1 MLLVVAVVEVTLGGK
16 GGSTTSDRPGPLAS
30 PPVAVVVV
38 EELLVL
44 EVEAVEVVVE
54 ELGPGWC
61 LPLIQVW
68 EVWAAC
74 LALALASSLSFSAFL
89 ALSFSNFFSFSLVAF
104 CNSAL
109 AFFMACVCRA
119 NFSRTSSWT
128 ALIPLP
134 LPVAGT
140 GATAVWVAGTAVGLG
155 GAAARTLPAWAE
167 ALARS
172 RATR

>member
-1 MLLVVAVVEVTLGGK
+1 MEVPLGGK
-16 GGSTTSDRPGPLAS
+16 GVSTTSDGPGPLAS

-54 ELGPGWC
+54 ELGPAWC

-89 ALSFSNFFSFSLVAF
+89 ALSFSSFFSFSIVAF
-104 CNSAL
+104 SNSAFAL
-109 AFFMACVCRA
+109 IISLVCRA
-119 NFSRTSSWT
+119 NFSRTSS
-128 ALIPLP
+128 
-134 LPVAGT
+134 
-140 GATAVWVAGTAVGLG
+140 
-155 GAAARTLPAWAE
+155 
-167 ALARS
+167 
-172 RATR
+172 